1 MYIEKRNAHIQIM
14 EIAQKQGGPYT
25 KNEQDERRNK
35 VYSMY
40 FEKGFSAIKIASEL
54 GVNRN
59 TINQD
64 IKFLRSDITKK
75 DQIKPAIWL
84 LEQKE
89 HLEQQKDRLIELL
102 EITKDFE
109 QRLRVEKIILDI
121 ESKITNL
128 VIKMTDF
135 KSIAFE
141 YDPGPEFDEE
151 IDLVVNNLVLNEK
164 TENYS
169 YLQNDIILKA
179 RELLKCDFSHAEKI
193 FIRMKDLGLS
203 EFKADDGKGY
213 NLASFGVLN
222 EMITKLQLDKNN
234 KEIKQSNKV
243 DPSWGGLNKNFI
255 KKDK

>member
-1 MYIEKRNAHIQIM
+1 MNIIQTM

-25 KNEQDERRNK
+25 KNEQEDRRQK

-54 GVNRN
+54 EVNRN

-102 EITKDFE
+102 DTTKEFE

-121 ESKITNL
+121 ENKIINL

-135 KSIAFE
+135 NSIAYE
-141 YDPGPEFDEE
+141 YDPGPEFDE
-151 IDLVVNNLVLNEK
+151 DVALVVRELVLNGK
-164 TENYS
+164 TETYS
-169 YLQNDIILKA
+169 FLQNDIIFKA
-179 RELLKCDFSHAEKI
+179 KELLKCDFTHAEKI
-193 FIRMKDLGLS
+193 FARMNDLGLK
-203 EFKADDGKGY
+203 EFTGKDSMGY
-213 NLASFGVLN
+213 DLASFGVLN
-222 EMITKLQLDKNN
+222 QIITKAQLDKNT
-234 KEIKQSNKV
+234 KERRQSNKTE
-243 DPSWGGLNKNFI
+243 SHWGGLSKNFI
-255 KKDK
+255 EKD